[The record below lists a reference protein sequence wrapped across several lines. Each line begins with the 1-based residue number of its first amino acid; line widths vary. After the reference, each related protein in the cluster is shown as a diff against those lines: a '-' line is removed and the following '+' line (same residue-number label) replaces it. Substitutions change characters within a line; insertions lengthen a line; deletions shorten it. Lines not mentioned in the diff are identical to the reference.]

1 MDYTAFIDL
10 NSLTGE
16 AKKELESFYE
26 YLIFKYKKKIKRKPD
41 EENKKEKFEK
51 FANNHLINLPENFK
65 FNRDEAHER

>member
-26 YLIFKYKKKIKRKPD
+26 YLIFKYKKT
-41 EENKKEKFEK
+41 KKKKLDVHKGKKNFSAIQLDTK
-51 FANNHLINLPENFK
+51 GFK
-65 FNRDEAHER
+65 FNREEANER